1 MVSSLWLLSRHRAR
15 LSALRSYSLAC
26 ERVPRCGLLRTSRK
40 TERGSKQFLAASVA
54 RAAPLALI
62 AIGFGTGLLFLPA
75 AAAQVNQST
84 PPPSGFLKASDTGL
98 TTPLPKKAAVVLTP
112 EMRGDIFMAE
122 KRFREAAEMYQENS
136 KGSAVMLNK
145 TGIAYHQM
153 LQLNVAEK
161 YYHMALRVD
170 PSYSEAVNN
179 LGTIYYA
186 KKSYRRAV
194 GQYRKALRMNPES
207 ASVWSNLGTGYFAR
221 KDYERAAQA
230 WQTALKLNPE
240 VFESR
245 STQGVLLQE
254 RSVEERGKFHYYLAQ
269 TYAKA
274 GMSERALQYIRKAL
288 EEGFKE
294 RKKIEEDPAFAMMK
308 ELPEFKEL
316 MASEPRVL

>member
-1 MVSSLWLLSRHRAR
+1 MASSSLLL
-15 LSALRSYSLAC
+15 
-26 ERVPRCGLLRTSRK
+26 
-40 TERGSKQFLAASVA
+40 
-54 RAAPLALI
+54 
-62 AIGFGTGLLFLPA
+62 AIGL
-75 AAAQVNQST
+75 AAAQVFLPSAAGQIAQST
-84 PPPSGFLKASDTGL
+84 PPSSGFLKASDTGL
-98 TTPLPKKAAVVLTP
+98 TTPAAKKPAVVLTP
-112 EMRGDIFMAE
+112 EMRGDIYMAE
-122 KRFREAAEMYQENS
+122 KKFREAAEVYEENS
-136 KGSAVMLNK
+136 KGSALMLNK

-153 LQLNVAEK
+153 LQLNLAEK
-161 YYHMALRVD
+161 YYRMALRVD
-170 PSYSEAVNN
+170 PKYPEAVNN
-179 LGTIYYA
+179 LGTIYYV

-194 GQYRKALRMNPES
+194 NQYKKALRLNPES

-221 KDYERAAQA
+221 KDYEKAAKA

-254 RSVEERGKFHYYLAQ
+254 RSVEERGKFHFYLAQ

-274 GMSERALQYIRKAL
+274 GMADRALQYIRKAL

-294 RKKIEEDPAFAMMK
+294 KKKIEDDPAFASMK

>member
-1 MVSSLWLLSRHRAR
+1 MVSSLWL
-15 LSALRSYSLAC
+15 
-26 ERVPRCGLLRTSRK
+26 
-40 TERGSKQFLAASVA
+40 VA
-54 RAAPLALI
+54 VS
-62 AIGFGTGLLFLPA
+62 IGTAQVFLPA
-75 AAAQVNQST
+75 AAGQVAQST
-84 PPPSGFLKASDTGL
+84 PPSSGFFNASDTGL
-98 TTPLPKKAAVVLTP
+98 TTPAPKQPAVVLTP

-122 KRFREAAEMYQENS
+122 KRYREAAEMYRENS

-145 TGIAYHQM
+145 TGIAFHQM
-153 LQLNVAEK
+153 LELNIAEK
-161 YYHMALRVD
+161 YYRMALRVD
-170 PSYSEAVNN
+170 PKYAEAVNN
-179 LGTIYYA
+179 LGTVYYA

-194 GQYRKALRMNPES
+194 NQYKKALRMNPES

-221 KDYERAAQA
+221 KEYERAAQA

-274 GMSERALQYIRKAL
+274 GMADLALQYIRKSL

-294 RKKIEEDPAFAMMK
+294 RKKFEEDPAFASMK

>member
-1 MVSSLWLLSRHRAR
+1 MVSRLWVLENSRRTECRA
-15 LSALRSYSLAC
+15 
-26 ERVPRCGLLRTSRK
+26 
-40 TERGSKQFLAASVA
+40 KQFLARLLVRFALVASGIGT
-54 RAAPLALI
+54 AL
-62 AIGFGTGLLFLPA
+62 TFLTA
-75 AAAQVNQST
+75 AAAQVAHST
-84 PPPSGFLKASDTGL
+84 PPPSSFLKSSENGL
-98 TTPLPKKAAVVLTP
+98 TTPKKPAVALTP

-122 KRFREAAEMYQENS
+122 KRFQEAAEVYRENS
-136 KGSAVMLNK
+136 AGSAVMLNK

-161 YYHMALRVD
+161 YYRLALRSD
-170 PSYSEAVNN
+170 AKYAEAVNN
-179 LGTIYYA
+179 IGTIYYA

-194 GQYRKALRMNPES
+194 NQYKKALRMNPES

-221 KDYERAAQA
+221 KDYEHAAEA
-230 WQTALKLNPE
+230 WRTALKLNPE

-245 STQGVLLQE
+245 STQGVLLEE

-274 GMSERALQYIRKAL
+274 GMNDRALQYIRKAL

-294 RKKIEEDPAFAMMK
+294 RKRIEEDPAFAAVRD
-308 ELPEFKEL
+308 LPEFKEL